1 LLILQL
7 FGLRLARVV
16 PVALDFEGKNIY
28 LMVAQMVVMVAM
40 AVMYIFVV
48 KKTLTL

>member
-7 FGLRLARVV
+7 FGLRLARAV
-16 PVALDFEGKNIY
+16 PVALDFEEKNIY
-28 LMVAQMVVMVAM
+28 LMVAQMVAMVAM